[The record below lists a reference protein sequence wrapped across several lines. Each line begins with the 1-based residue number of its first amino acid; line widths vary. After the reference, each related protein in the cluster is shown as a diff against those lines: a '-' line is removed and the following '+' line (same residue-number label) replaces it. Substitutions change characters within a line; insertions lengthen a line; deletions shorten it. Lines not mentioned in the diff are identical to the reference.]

1 MKGMGM
7 ILVPLLVPI
16 VGKRDTK
23 VRLGM
28 LKAKAEGK

>member
-1 MKGMGM
+1 MGM

-16 VGKRDTK
+16 VGKRDTR

-28 LKAKAEGK
+28 LKDRAEGK